1 MNFRYKFTRKP
12 RKKSSRKNDG
22 LIKNDIFKDVWNED
36 VVRELNNNNGIS
48 ATEIL
53 NKLICKY
60 PKKFHVNHIR
70 TFQRRVAQWREQKR
84 SEIRRGN

>member
-1 MNFRYKFTRKP
+1 
-12 RKKSSRKNDG
+12 
-22 LIKNDIFKDVWNED
+22 
-36 VVRELNNNNGIS
+36 VVIELNNNNGIA

-60 PKKFHVNHIR
+60 PEKFHVNHIR